1 MRIFKAS
8 CNFIPK
14 DETIEF
20 SSKNA
25 DNMTFNTMKGITLNI
40 KKVEKNLIEAEIE
53 IKVGEENYSE
63 VQEQNSVNYE
73 LNDENQKIFKK
84 EFLKLQTWYSFYNLD
99 LSYDPKNLKMSVP
112 KGTTI
117 TRQISLE
124 ARCAIKNTTE
134 IKSLEV
140 EEFFKKATLSPITEP
155 VTEHVLEI
163 NALAETIKIK
173 NIETISGLLGEEKL
187 VIPLIFFWICRIYF
201 HQRSLNDVSRRKYD
215 DIFKSGMDYVKKYNL
230 DFEQMVQDKII
241 EEGNDKIKTK
251 DKQHINIAFDLGLQ
265 ENSDQF
271 HDLAILRPIRNLAVH
286 FYYENESKNN
296 ESKNSVE
303 SFEKRKDN
311 LIKFITSQTDNY
323 ISIAKEMVKKCSE
336 TVVSEHKELFQS
348 TNKFIDTIK

>member
-1 MRIFKAS
+1 M
-8 CNFIPK
+8 
-14 DETIEF
+14 
-20 SSKNA
+20 
-25 DNMTFNTMKGITLNI
+25 
-40 KKVEKNLIEAEIE
+40 
-53 IKVGEENYSE
+53 
-63 VQEQNSVNYE
+63 
-73 LNDENQKIFKK
+73 
-84 EFLKLQTWYSFYNLD
+84 
-99 LSYDPKNLKMSVP
+99 
-112 KGTTI
+112 
-117 TRQISLE
+117 
-124 ARCAIKNTTE
+124 
-134 IKSLEV
+134 
-140 EEFFKKATLSPITEP
+140 
-155 VTEHVLEI
+155 EI